1 MKTNLDLFV
10 KRMDS
15 LSTRVLVNEVK
26 IKQQLAERVVEVVA
40 TSTPVLTGQAAG
52 NWTTRLNQPASD
64 WDEGPSAASNSIATA
79 KAALA
84 GLQPGQ
90 TIYITNN
97 VPYIVKLNKNYS
109 PQAPSQYVEMSVV
122 TAIHSLGNWKLLSK

>member
-15 LSTRVLVNEVK
+15 LSARVLVNEVK
-26 IKQQLAERVVEVVA
+26 VKQRLAERVVEVVA
-40 TSTPVLTGQAAG
+40 NATPVLTGQASG
-52 NWTTRLNQPASD
+52 NWTTRLDKPTSE
-64 WDEGPSAASNSIATA
+64 WDEGPSSASNSLANA

-84 GLQPGQ
+84 GLKLGQ

-109 PQAPSQYVEMSVV
+109 PQAPTQYVQMSVV
-122 TAIHSLGNWKLLSK
+122 TAVHSLGNWKLLSK